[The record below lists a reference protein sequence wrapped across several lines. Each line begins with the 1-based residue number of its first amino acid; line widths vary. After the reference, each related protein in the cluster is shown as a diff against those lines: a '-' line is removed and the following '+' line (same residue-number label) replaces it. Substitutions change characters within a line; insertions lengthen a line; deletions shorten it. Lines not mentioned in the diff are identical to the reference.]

1 MFHFT
6 FNKKEFM
13 RQATNS
19 ILMIR
24 PNNFGFNEETANDN
38 HYQNKEFFE
47 SNSNENAQK
56 EFDNMV
62 KNLKQNGISVH
73 VFQDDDI
80 NYTPDSIFPNNW
92 ISFHENGDIGLYP
105 MYAKNRRLERRPEV
119 LEFLEEQGFGIE
131 NIVDYSGAESE
142 NKFLEGTGSMILD
155 RENKI
160 CYAAISDR
168 TNKNIVNVFCNQ
180 LNFKPILFTS
190 NQDVRGKRLAIYH
203 TNVMMCITTNF
214 AIVCLDSI
222 DCNEEKDRVIDILNE
237 TKKEIISISEEQTN
251 KFAGNML
258 EVEGDK
264 KYLVM
269 SKSAYS
275 CLTENQI
282 KKINKYCEILY
293 SDLSTIED
301 YGGGSARCM
310 MAEIFLPLKND

>member
-1 MFHFT
+1 MKQIT
-6 FNKKEFM
+6 NNIMMIEPVSFNYNTETAINNYYQINNTALSKEEIQQKALKEF
-13 RQATNS
+13 
-19 ILMIR
+19 
-24 PNNFGFNEETANDN
+24 
-38 HYQNKEFFE
+38 KEFVSLLRSKNINVIVFKDT
-47 SNSNENAQK
+47 ENPK
-56 EFDNMV
+56 
-62 KNLKQNGISVH
+62 
-73 VFQDDDI
+73 
-80 NYTPDSIFPNNW
+80 TPDSIFPNNW
-92 ISFHENGDIGLYP
+92 VSFHIDGEIVLYP
-105 MYAKNRRLERRPEV
+105 MYAKNRRLERRNDIIQKLRDDFIV
-119 LEFLEEQGFGIE
+119 TKINDFSYYE
-131 NIVDYSGAESE
+131 NQELY
-142 NKFLEGTGSMILD
+142 LEGTGSMILD

-168 TNKNIVNVFCNQ
+168 TNKNIVNDFCNQ

-190 NQDVRGKRLAIYH
+190 NQDVRGERLPIYH

-222 DCNEEKDRVIDILNE
+222 DCNEEKDRLINILNE

-258 EVEGDK
+258 EVKGDK

>member
-1 MFHFT
+1 MKQIT
-6 FNKKEFM
+6 NNIMMIEPVSFNYNTETAINNYYQINNTALSKEEIQQKALKEF
-13 RQATNS
+13 
-19 ILMIR
+19 
-24 PNNFGFNEETANDN
+24 
-38 HYQNKEFFE
+38 KEFVSLLRSKNINVIVFKDT
-47 SNSNENAQK
+47 ENPK
-56 EFDNMV
+56 
-62 KNLKQNGISVH
+62 
-73 VFQDDDI
+73 
-80 NYTPDSIFPNNW
+80 TPDSIFPNNW
-92 ISFHENGDIGLYP
+92 VSFHIDGEIVLYP
-105 MYAKNRRLERRPEV
+105 MYAKNRRLERRNDIIQKLRDDFIV
-119 LEFLEEQGFGIE
+119 KKINDFSYYE
-131 NIVDYSGAESE
+131 NQELY
-142 NKFLEGTGSMILD
+142 LEGTGSMILD

-168 TNKNIVNVFCNQ
+168 TNKNIVNDFCNQ

-214 AIVCLDSI
+214 AILCLDSI

>member
-1 MFHFT
+1 MKQIT
-6 FNKKEFM
+6 NNIMMIEPVSFNYNTETAINNYYQINNTALSKEEIQQKALKEF
-13 RQATNS
+13 
-19 ILMIR
+19 
-24 PNNFGFNEETANDN
+24 
-38 HYQNKEFFE
+38 KEFVSLLRSKNINVIVFKDT
-47 SNSNENAQK
+47 ENPK
-56 EFDNMV
+56 
-62 KNLKQNGISVH
+62 
-73 VFQDDDI
+73 
-80 NYTPDSIFPNNW
+80 TPDSIFPNNW
-92 ISFHENGDIGLYP
+92 VSFHIDGEIVLYP
-105 MYAKNRRLERRPEV
+105 MYAKNRRLERRNDIIQKLRDDFIV
-119 LEFLEEQGFGIE
+119 KKINDFSYYE
-131 NIVDYSGAESE
+131 NQELY
-142 NKFLEGTGSMILD
+142 LEGTGSMILD

-168 TNKNIVNVFCNQ
+168 TNKNIVNDFCNQ

-222 DCNEEKDRVIDILNE
+222 DCDEEKDRVIDILNE

>member
-1 MFHFT
+1 MKQIT
-6 FNKKEFM
+6 NNIMMIEPVSFNYNTETAINNYYQINNTALSKEEIQKKALKEF
-13 RQATNS
+13 
-19 ILMIR
+19 
-24 PNNFGFNEETANDN
+24 
-38 HYQNKEFFE
+38 KEFVSLLRSKNINVIVFKDT
-47 SNSNENAQK
+47 ENPK
-56 EFDNMV
+56 
-62 KNLKQNGISVH
+62 
-73 VFQDDDI
+73 
-80 NYTPDSIFPNNW
+80 TPDSIFPNNW
-92 ISFHENGDIGLYP
+92 VSFHIDGEIVLYP
-105 MYAKNRRLERRPEV
+105 MYAKNRRLERRNDIIQKLRDDFIV
-119 LEFLEEQGFGIE
+119 TKINDFSYYE
-131 NIVDYSGAESE
+131 NQELY
-142 NKFLEGTGSMILD
+142 LEGTGSMILD

-168 TNKNIVNVFCNQ
+168 TNKNIVNDFCNQ

-293 SDLSTIED
+293 SDLSTIEN

>member
-1 MFHFT
+1 MKQIT
-6 FNKKEFM
+6 NNIMMIEPVSFNYNTETAINNYYQINNTALSKEEIQQKALKEF
-13 RQATNS
+13 
-19 ILMIR
+19 
-24 PNNFGFNEETANDN
+24 
-38 HYQNKEFFE
+38 KEFVSLLRSKNINVIVFKDT
-47 SNSNENAQK
+47 ENPK
-56 EFDNMV
+56 
-62 KNLKQNGISVH
+62 
-73 VFQDDDI
+73 
-80 NYTPDSIFPNNW
+80 TPDSIFPNNW
-92 ISFHENGDIGLYP
+92 VSFHIDGEIVLYP
-105 MYAKNRRLERRPEV
+105 MYAKNRRLERRNDIIQKLRDDFIV
-119 LEFLEEQGFGIE
+119 TKINDFSYYE
-131 NIVDYSGAESE
+131 NQELY
-142 NKFLEGTGSMILD
+142 LEGTGSMILD

-168 TNKNIVNVFCNQ
+168 TNKNIVNDFCNQ

-222 DCNEEKDRVIDILNE
+222 DCDEEKDRVIDILNE

-258 EVEGDK
+258 EVGGDK

>member
-1 MFHFT
+1 MKQIT
-6 FNKKEFM
+6 NNIMMIEPVSFNYNTETAINNYYQINNTALSKEEIQKKALKEF
-13 RQATNS
+13 
-19 ILMIR
+19 
-24 PNNFGFNEETANDN
+24 
-38 HYQNKEFFE
+38 KEFVSLLRSKNINVIAFKDT
-47 SNSNENAQK
+47 ENPK
-56 EFDNMV
+56 
-62 KNLKQNGISVH
+62 
-73 VFQDDDI
+73 
-80 NYTPDSIFPNNW
+80 TPDSIFPNNW
-92 ISFHENGDIGLYP
+92 VSFHIDGEIVLYP
-105 MYAKNRRLERRPEV
+105 MYAKNRRLERRNDIIQKLRDDFIV
-119 LEFLEEQGFGIE
+119 TKINDFSYYE
-131 NIVDYSGAESE
+131 NQELY
-142 NKFLEGTGSMILD
+142 LEGTGSMILD

-168 TNKNIVNVFCNQ
+168 TNKNIVNDFCNQ

>member
-1 MFHFT
+1 MMIEPVS
-6 FNKKEFM
+6 FNYKTETAINNYYQINNTALSKEEIQQKALKEF
-13 RQATNS
+13 
-19 ILMIR
+19 
-24 PNNFGFNEETANDN
+24 
-38 HYQNKEFFE
+38 KEFVSLLRSKNINVIVFKDT
-47 SNSNENAQK
+47 ENPK
-56 EFDNMV
+56 
-62 KNLKQNGISVH
+62 
-73 VFQDDDI
+73 
-80 NYTPDSIFPNNW
+80 TPDSIFPNNW
-92 ISFHENGDIGLYP
+92 VSFHIDGEIVLYP
-105 MYAKNRRLERRPEV
+105 MYAKNRRLERRNDIIQKLRDDFIV
-119 LEFLEEQGFGIE
+119 TKINDFSYYE
-131 NIVDYSGAESE
+131 NQELY
-142 NKFLEGTGSMILD
+142 LEGTGSMILD

-168 TNKNIVNVFCNQ
+168 TNKNIVNDFCNQ

-190 NQDVRGKRLAIYH
+190 NQDVRGERLAIYH
-203 TNVMMCITTNF
+203 TNVMMCITTRF

-222 DCNEEKDRVIDILNE
+222 DCDEEKDRVIDILNE

>member
-1 MFHFT
+1 MKQIT
-6 FNKKEFM
+6 NNIMMIEPVSFNYNTETAINNYYQVNNTALSKDEIQQKALKEF
-13 RQATNS
+13 
-19 ILMIR
+19 
-24 PNNFGFNEETANDN
+24 
-38 HYQNKEFFE
+38 KEFVSLLRSKNINVIVFKDT
-47 SNSNENAQK
+47 ENPK
-56 EFDNMV
+56 
-62 KNLKQNGISVH
+62 
-73 VFQDDDI
+73 
-80 NYTPDSIFPNNW
+80 TPDSIFPNNW
-92 ISFHENGDIGLYP
+92 VSFHIDGEVVLYP
-105 MYAKNRRLERRPEV
+105 MYAKNRRLERRNDIIQKLRDDFIV
-119 LEFLEEQGFGIE
+119 TKINDFSCYE
-131 NIVDYSGAESE
+131 NQELY
-142 NKFLEGTGSMILD
+142 LEGTGSMILD

-168 TNKNIVNVFCNQ
+168 TNKNIVNDFCNQ

>member
-1 MFHFT
+1 MKQIT
-6 FNKKEFM
+6 NNIMMIEPVSFNYNTETAINNYYQINNTALSKEEIQQKALKEF
-13 RQATNS
+13 
-19 ILMIR
+19 
-24 PNNFGFNEETANDN
+24 
-38 HYQNKEFFE
+38 KEFVSLLRSKNINVIVFKDT
-47 SNSNENAQK
+47 ENPK
-56 EFDNMV
+56 
-62 KNLKQNGISVH
+62 
-73 VFQDDDI
+73 
-80 NYTPDSIFPNNW
+80 TPDSIFPNNW
-92 ISFHENGDIGLYP
+92 VSFHIDGEIVLYP
-105 MYAKNRRLERRPEV
+105 MYAKNRRLERRNDIIQK
-119 LEFLEEQGFGIE
+119 LRDDF
-131 NIVDYSGAESE
+131 IVKKINDFSYYESQE
-142 NKFLEGTGSMILD
+142 LYLEGTGSMILD
-155 RENKI
+155 RVNKI

-168 TNKNIVNVFCNQ
+168 TNKNIVNDFCNQ

>member
-1 MFHFT
+1 MNQIT
-6 FNKKEFM
+6 NNIMMIEPVSFNYNTETAINNYYQINNTALSKEEIQQKALKEF
-13 RQATNS
+13 
-19 ILMIR
+19 
-24 PNNFGFNEETANDN
+24 
-38 HYQNKEFFE
+38 KEFVSLLRSKNINVIVFKDT
-47 SNSNENAQK
+47 ENPK
-56 EFDNMV
+56 
-62 KNLKQNGISVH
+62 
-73 VFQDDDI
+73 
-80 NYTPDSIFPNNW
+80 TPDSIFPNNW
-92 ISFHENGDIGLYP
+92 VSFHIDGEIVLYP
-105 MYAKNRRLERRPEV
+105 MYAKNRRLERRNDIIQKLRDDFIV
-119 LEFLEEQGFGIE
+119 TKINDFSYYE
-131 NIVDYSGAESE
+131 NQELY
-142 NKFLEGTGSMILD
+142 LEGTGSMILD

-168 TNKNIVNVFCNQ
+168 TNKNIVNDFCNQ

-190 NQDVRGKRLAIYH
+190 NQDVRGERLAIYH

>member
-1 MFHFT
+1 MKQIT
-6 FNKKEFM
+6 NNIMMIEPVSFNYNTETAINNYYQINNTALSKEEIQKKALKEF
-13 RQATNS
+13 
-19 ILMIR
+19 
-24 PNNFGFNEETANDN
+24 
-38 HYQNKEFFE
+38 KEFVSLLRSKNINVIVFKDT
-47 SNSNENAQK
+47 ENPK
-56 EFDNMV
+56 
-62 KNLKQNGISVH
+62 
-73 VFQDDDI
+73 
-80 NYTPDSIFPNNW
+80 TPDSIFPNNW
-92 ISFHENGDIGLYP
+92 VSFHIDGEIVLYP
-105 MYAKNRRLERRPEV
+105 MYAKNRRLERRNDIIQKLRDDFIV
-119 LEFLEEQGFGIE
+119 TKINDFSYYE
-131 NIVDYSGAESE
+131 NQELY
-142 NKFLEGTGSMILD
+142 LEGTGSMILD

-168 TNKNIVNVFCNQ
+168 TNKNIVNDFCNQ
-180 LNFKPILFTS
+180 LNFKPVLFTS

-222 DCNEEKDRVIDILNE
+222 DCDEEKDRVIDILNE

>member
-1 MFHFT
+1 MKQIT
-6 FNKKEFM
+6 NNIMMIEPVSFNYNTETAINNYYQINNTALSKEEIQQKALKEF
-13 RQATNS
+13 
-19 ILMIR
+19 
-24 PNNFGFNEETANDN
+24 
-38 HYQNKEFFE
+38 KEFVSLLRSKNINVIVFKDT
-47 SNSNENAQK
+47 ENPK
-56 EFDNMV
+56 
-62 KNLKQNGISVH
+62 
-73 VFQDDDI
+73 
-80 NYTPDSIFPNNW
+80 TPDSIFPNNW
-92 ISFHENGDIGLYP
+92 VSFHIDGEIVLYP
-105 MYAKNRRLERRPEV
+105 MYAKNRRLERRDDIIQKLRDDFIV
-119 LEFLEEQGFGIE
+119 TKINDFSYYE
-131 NIVDYSGAESE
+131 NQELY
-142 NKFLEGTGSMILD
+142 LEGTGSMILD

-168 TNKNIVNVFCNQ
+168 TNKNIVNDFCNQ

>member
-1 MFHFT
+1 MKQIT
-6 FNKKEFM
+6 NNIMMIEPVSFNYNTETAINNYYQINNTALSKEEIQQKALKEF
-13 RQATNS
+13 
-19 ILMIR
+19 
-24 PNNFGFNEETANDN
+24 
-38 HYQNKEFFE
+38 KEFVSLLRSKNINVIVFKDT
-47 SNSNENAQK
+47 ENPK
-56 EFDNMV
+56 
-62 KNLKQNGISVH
+62 
-73 VFQDDDI
+73 
-80 NYTPDSIFPNNW
+80 TPDSIFPNNW
-92 ISFHENGDIGLYP
+92 VSFHIDGEIVLYP
-105 MYAKNRRLERRPEV
+105 MYAKNRRLERRNDIIQKLRDDFIV
-119 LEFLEEQGFGIE
+119 TKINDFSYYE
-131 NIVDYSGAESE
+131 NQELY
-142 NKFLEGTGSMILD
+142 LEGTGSMILD

-168 TNKNIVNVFCNQ
+168 TNKNIVNDFCNQ

-222 DCNEEKDRVIDILNE
+222 DCNEEKDMVIDILNE

-301 YGGGSARCM
+301 YSGGSARCM

>member
-1 MFHFT
+1 MKQIT
-6 FNKKEFM
+6 NNIMMIEPVSFNYNTETAINNYYQINNTALSKEEIQQKALKEF
-13 RQATNS
+13 
-19 ILMIR
+19 
-24 PNNFGFNEETANDN
+24 
-38 HYQNKEFFE
+38 KEFVSLLRSKNINVIVFKDT
-47 SNSNENAQK
+47 ENPK
-56 EFDNMV
+56 
-62 KNLKQNGISVH
+62 
-73 VFQDDDI
+73 
-80 NYTPDSIFPNNW
+80 TPDSIFPNNW
-92 ISFHENGDIGLYP
+92 VSFHIDGEIVLYP
-105 MYAKNRRLERRPEV
+105 MYAKNRRLERRNDIIQKLRDDFIV
-119 LEFLEEQGFGIE
+119 TKINDFSYYE
-131 NIVDYSGAESE
+131 NQEIY
-142 NKFLEGTGSMILD
+142 LEGTGSMILD

-168 TNKNIVNVFCNQ
+168 TNKNIVNDFCNQ

-190 NQDVRGKRLAIYH
+190 NQDVRGERLAIYH
-203 TNVMMCITTNF
+203 TNVMMCITTRF

-222 DCNEEKDRVIDILNE
+222 DCDEEKDRVIDILNE

-293 SDLSTIED
+293 SDLSTVED

>member
-1 MFHFT
+1 MKQIT
-6 FNKKEFM
+6 NNIMMIEPVSFNYNTETAINNYYQINNTALSKEEIQQKALKEF
-13 RQATNS
+13 
-19 ILMIR
+19 
-24 PNNFGFNEETANDN
+24 
-38 HYQNKEFFE
+38 KEFVSLLRSKNINVIVFKDT
-47 SNSNENAQK
+47 ENPK
-56 EFDNMV
+56 
-62 KNLKQNGISVH
+62 
-73 VFQDDDI
+73 
-80 NYTPDSIFPNNW
+80 TPDSIFPNNW
-92 ISFHENGDIGLYP
+92 ISFHIDGEIVLYP
-105 MYAKNRRLERRPEV
+105 MYAKNRRLERRNDIIQKLRDDFIV
-119 LEFLEEQGFGIE
+119 KKINDFSYYE
-131 NIVDYSGAESE
+131 NQELY
-142 NKFLEGTGSMILD
+142 LEGTGSMILD

-168 TNKNIVNVFCNQ
+168 TNKNIVNDFCNQ

>member
-1 MFHFT
+1 MKQIT
-6 FNKKEFM
+6 NNIMMIEPVSFNYNTETAINNYYQINNTVLSKEEIQQKALKEF
-13 RQATNS
+13 
-19 ILMIR
+19 
-24 PNNFGFNEETANDN
+24 
-38 HYQNKEFFE
+38 KEFVSLLRSKNINVIVFKDT
-47 SNSNENAQK
+47 ENPK
-56 EFDNMV
+56 
-62 KNLKQNGISVH
+62 
-73 VFQDDDI
+73 
-80 NYTPDSIFPNNW
+80 TPDSIFPNNW
-92 ISFHENGDIGLYP
+92 VSFHIDGEIVLYP
-105 MYAKNRRLERRPEV
+105 MYAKNRRLERRNDIIQKLRDDFIV
-119 LEFLEEQGFGIE
+119 TKINDFSYYE
-131 NIVDYSGAESE
+131 NQELY
-142 NKFLEGTGSMILD
+142 LEGTGSMILD

-168 TNKNIVNVFCNQ
+168 TNKNIVNDFCNQ
-180 LNFKPILFTS
+180 LNFKPIFFTS

-203 TNVMMCITTNF
+203 TNVMMCITTRF

-222 DCNEEKDRVIDILNE
+222 DCDEEKDRVIDILNE

>member
-1 MFHFT
+1 MKQIT
-6 FNKKEFM
+6 NNIMMIEPVSFNYNTETAINNYYQINNTVLSKEEIQQKALKEF
-13 RQATNS
+13 
-19 ILMIR
+19 
-24 PNNFGFNEETANDN
+24 
-38 HYQNKEFFE
+38 KEFVSLLRSKNINVIVFKDT
-47 SNSNENAQK
+47 ENPK
-56 EFDNMV
+56 
-62 KNLKQNGISVH
+62 
-73 VFQDDDI
+73 
-80 NYTPDSIFPNNW
+80 TPDSIFPNNW
-92 ISFHENGDIGLYP
+92 VSFHIDGEIVLYP
-105 MYAKNRRLERRPEV
+105 MYAKNRRLERRNDIIQKLRDDFIV
-119 LEFLEEQGFGIE
+119 TKINDFSYYE
-131 NIVDYSGAESE
+131 NQELY
-142 NKFLEGTGSMILD
+142 LEGTGSMILD

-160 CYAAISDR
+160 CYAAISER
-168 TNKNIVNVFCNQ
+168 TNKNIVNDFCNQ

>member
-1 MFHFT
+1 MMIEPVS
-6 FNKKEFM
+6 FNYNTETAINNYYQINNTALSKEEIQQKALKEF
-13 RQATNS
+13 
-19 ILMIR
+19 
-24 PNNFGFNEETANDN
+24 
-38 HYQNKEFFE
+38 KEFVSLLRSKNINVIVFKDT
-47 SNSNENAQK
+47 ENPK
-56 EFDNMV
+56 
-62 KNLKQNGISVH
+62 
-73 VFQDDDI
+73 
-80 NYTPDSIFPNNW
+80 TPDSIFPNNW
-92 ISFHENGDIGLYP
+92 VSFHIDGEIVLYP
-105 MYAKNRRLERRPEV
+105 MYAKNRRLERRNDIIQKLRDDFIV
-119 LEFLEEQGFGIE
+119 TKINDFSYYE
-131 NIVDYSGAESE
+131 NQELY
-142 NKFLEGTGSMILD
+142 LEGTGSMILD

-168 TNKNIVNVFCNQ
+168 TNKNIVNDFCNQ

>member
-1 MFHFT
+1 MKQIT
-6 FNKKEFM
+6 NNIMMIEPVSFNYNTETAINNYYQINNTALSKEEIQQKALKEF
-13 RQATNS
+13 
-19 ILMIR
+19 
-24 PNNFGFNEETANDN
+24 
-38 HYQNKEFFE
+38 KEFVSLLRSKNINVIVFKDT
-47 SNSNENAQK
+47 ENPK
-56 EFDNMV
+56 
-62 KNLKQNGISVH
+62 
-73 VFQDDDI
+73 
-80 NYTPDSIFPNNW
+80 TPDSIFPNNW
-92 ISFHENGDIGLYP
+92 VSFHIDGEIVLYP
-105 MYAKNRRLERRPEV
+105 MYAKNRRLERRNDIIQKLRDDFIV
-119 LEFLEEQGFGIE
+119 TKINDFSYYE
-131 NIVDYSGAESE
+131 NQELY
-142 NKFLEGTGSMILD
+142 LEGTGSMILD

-168 TNKNIVNVFCNQ
+168 TNKNIVNDFCNQ

-258 EVEGDK
+258 EVEGDN

>member
-1 MFHFT
+1 MKQIT
-6 FNKKEFM
+6 NNIMMIEPVSFNYNTETAINNYYQINNTALSKEEIQQKALKEF
-13 RQATNS
+13 
-19 ILMIR
+19 
-24 PNNFGFNEETANDN
+24 
-38 HYQNKEFFE
+38 KEFVSLLRSKNINVIVFKDT
-47 SNSNENAQK
+47 ENPK
-56 EFDNMV
+56 
-62 KNLKQNGISVH
+62 
-73 VFQDDDI
+73 
-80 NYTPDSIFPNNW
+80 TPDSIFPNNW
-92 ISFHENGDIGLYP
+92 VSFHIDGEIVLYP
-105 MYAKNRRLERRPEV
+105 MYAKNRRLERRNDIIQKLKDDFIV
-119 LEFLEEQGFGIE
+119 TKINDFSYYE
-131 NIVDYSGAESE
+131 NQELY
-142 NKFLEGTGSMILD
+142 LEGTGSMILD

-168 TNKNIVNVFCNQ
+168 TNKNIVNDFCNQ

-214 AIVCLDSI
+214 AIICLDSI

-282 KKINKYCEILY
+282 KKINQYCEILY

>member
-1 MFHFT
+1 MKQIT
-6 FNKKEFM
+6 NNIMMIEPVSFNYNTETAINNYYQINNTALSKEEIQQKALKEF
-13 RQATNS
+13 
-19 ILMIR
+19 
-24 PNNFGFNEETANDN
+24 
-38 HYQNKEFFE
+38 KEFVSLLRSKNINVIVFKDT
-47 SNSNENAQK
+47 ENPK
-56 EFDNMV
+56 
-62 KNLKQNGISVH
+62 
-73 VFQDDDI
+73 
-80 NYTPDSIFPNNW
+80 TPDSIFPNNW
-92 ISFHENGDIGLYP
+92 VSFHIDGEVVLYP
-105 MYAKNRRLERRPEV
+105 MYAKNRRLERRNDIIQKLRDDFIV
-119 LEFLEEQGFGIE
+119 TKINDFSYYE
-131 NIVDYSGAESE
+131 NQELY
-142 NKFLEGTGSMILD
+142 LEGTGSMILD

-168 TNKNIVNVFCNQ
+168 TNKNIVNDFCNQ

-190 NQDVRGKRLAIYH
+190 NQDVRGERLAIYH
-203 TNVMMCITTNF
+203 TNVMMCITTRF

-222 DCNEEKDRVIDILNE
+222 DCDEEKDRVIDILNE

>member
-1 MFHFT
+1 MKQIT
-6 FNKKEFM
+6 NNIMMIEPVSFNYNTETAINNYYQINNTALSKEEIQKKALKEF
-13 RQATNS
+13 
-19 ILMIR
+19 
-24 PNNFGFNEETANDN
+24 
-38 HYQNKEFFE
+38 KEFVSLLRSKNINVIVFKDT
-47 SNSNENAQK
+47 ENPK
-56 EFDNMV
+56 
-62 KNLKQNGISVH
+62 
-73 VFQDDDI
+73 
-80 NYTPDSIFPNNW
+80 TPDSIFPNNW
-92 ISFHENGDIGLYP
+92 VSFHIDGEIVLYP
-105 MYAKNRRLERRPEV
+105 MYAKNRRLERRNDIIQKLRDDFIV
-119 LEFLEEQGFGIE
+119 TKINDFSYYE
-131 NIVDYSGAESE
+131 NQELY
-142 NKFLEGTGSMILD
+142 LEGTGSMILD

-168 TNKNIVNVFCNQ
+168 TNKNIVNDFCNQ

>member
-1 MFHFT
+1 MKQIT
-6 FNKKEFM
+6 NNIMMIEPVSFNYNTETAINNYYQINNTALSKEEIQQKALKEF
-13 RQATNS
+13 
-19 ILMIR
+19 
-24 PNNFGFNEETANDN
+24 
-38 HYQNKEFFE
+38 KEFVSLLRSKNINVIVFKDT
-47 SNSNENAQK
+47 ENPK
-56 EFDNMV
+56 
-62 KNLKQNGISVH
+62 
-73 VFQDDDI
+73 
-80 NYTPDSIFPNNW
+80 TPDSIFPNNW
-92 ISFHENGDIGLYP
+92 VSFHIDGEIVLYP
-105 MYAKNRRLERRPEV
+105 MYAKNRRLERRNDIIQKLRDDFIVKKINDFSYYEN
-119 LEFLEEQGFGIE
+119 EEL
-131 NIVDYSGAESE
+131 Y
-142 NKFLEGTGSMILD
+142 LEGTGSMILD

-168 TNKNIVNVFCNQ
+168 TNKNIVNDFCNQ

>member
-1 MFHFT
+1 MKQIT
-6 FNKKEFM
+6 NNIMMIEPVSFNYNTETAINNYYQINNTAISKEEIQQKALKEFK
-13 RQATNS
+13 
-19 ILMIR
+19 
-24 PNNFGFNEETANDN
+24 GFVSLLRSKNINVIVFKDTETP
-38 HYQNKEFFE
+38 K
-47 SNSNENAQK
+47 
-56 EFDNMV
+56 
-62 KNLKQNGISVH
+62 
-73 VFQDDDI
+73 
-80 NYTPDSIFPNNW
+80 TPDSIFPNNW
-92 ISFHENGDIGLYP
+92 VSFHIDGEIVLYP
-105 MYAKNRRLERRPEV
+105 MYAKNRRLERRNDIIQK
-119 LEFLEEQGFGIE
+119 LKDDF
-131 NIVDYSGAESE
+131 IVTKINDFSYYESQE
-142 NKFLEGTGSMILD
+142 LYLEGTGSMILD

-168 TNKNIVNVFCNQ
+168 TNKNIVNDFCNQ

-203 TNVMMCITTNF
+203 TNVMMCVTTNF

>member
-1 MFHFT
+1 MKQIT
-6 FNKKEFM
+6 NNIMMIEPVSFNYNTETAINNYYQINNTALSKEEIQQKALKEF
-13 RQATNS
+13 
-19 ILMIR
+19 
-24 PNNFGFNEETANDN
+24 
-38 HYQNKEFFE
+38 KEFVSLLRSKNINVIVFKDT
-47 SNSNENAQK
+47 ENPK
-56 EFDNMV
+56 
-62 KNLKQNGISVH
+62 
-73 VFQDDDI
+73 
-80 NYTPDSIFPNNW
+80 TPDSIFPNNW
-92 ISFHENGDIGLYP
+92 VSFHIDGEIVLYP
-105 MYAKNRRLERRPEV
+105 MYAKNRRLERRNDIIQKLRDDFIV
-119 LEFLEEQGFGIE
+119 KKINDFSSYE
-131 NIVDYSGAESE
+131 NQELY
-142 NKFLEGTGSMILD
+142 LEGTGSMILD

-168 TNKNIVNVFCNQ
+168 TNKNIVNDFCNQ

>member
-1 MFHFT
+1 MKQIT
-6 FNKKEFM
+6 NNIMMIEPVSFNYNTETAINNYYQINNTALSKEEIQQKALKEF
-13 RQATNS
+13 
-19 ILMIR
+19 
-24 PNNFGFNEETANDN
+24 
-38 HYQNKEFFE
+38 KEFVSLLRSKNINVIVFKDT
-47 SNSNENAQK
+47 ENPK
-56 EFDNMV
+56 
-62 KNLKQNGISVH
+62 
-73 VFQDDDI
+73 
-80 NYTPDSIFPNNW
+80 TPDSIFPNNW
-92 ISFHENGDIGLYP
+92 VSFHIDGEIVLYP
-105 MYAKNRRLERRPEV
+105 MYAKNRRLERRNDIIQKLRDDFIV
-119 LEFLEEQGFGIE
+119 KKINDFSYYE
-131 NIVDYSGAESE
+131 NQELY
-142 NKFLEGTGSMILD
+142 LEGTGSMILD

-168 TNKNIVNVFCNQ
+168 TNKNIVNDFCNQ

-269 SKSAYS
+269 SKSAYF
-275 CLTENQI
+275 CLTEHQI

-293 SDLSTIED
+293 SDLSTIEN

-310 MAEIFLPLKND
+310 MAEIFLTLKND

>member
-1 MFHFT
+1 MKQIT
-6 FNKKEFM
+6 NNIMMIEPVSFNYNTETAINNYYQINNTALSKEEIQQKALKEF
-13 RQATNS
+13 
-19 ILMIR
+19 
-24 PNNFGFNEETANDN
+24 
-38 HYQNKEFFE
+38 KEFVSLLRSKNINVIVFKDT
-47 SNSNENAQK
+47 ENPK
-56 EFDNMV
+56 
-62 KNLKQNGISVH
+62 
-73 VFQDDDI
+73 
-80 NYTPDSIFPNNW
+80 TPDSIFPNNW
-92 ISFHENGDIGLYP
+92 VSFHIDGEIVLYP
-105 MYAKNRRLERRPEV
+105 MYAKNRRLERRNDIIQKLRDDFIV
-119 LEFLEEQGFGIE
+119 TKINDFSYYE
-131 NIVDYSGAESE
+131 NQELY
-142 NKFLEGTGSMILD
+142 LEGTGSMILD

-168 TNKNIVNVFCNQ
+168 TNKNIVNDFCNQ

-258 EVEGDK
+258 EVGGDK

>member
-1 MFHFT
+1 MKQIT
-6 FNKKEFM
+6 NNIMMIEPVSFNYNTETAINNYYQINNTALSKEEIQQKALKEF
-13 RQATNS
+13 
-19 ILMIR
+19 
-24 PNNFGFNEETANDN
+24 
-38 HYQNKEFFE
+38 KEFVSLLRSKNINVIVFKDT
-47 SNSNENAQK
+47 ENPK
-56 EFDNMV
+56 
-62 KNLKQNGISVH
+62 
-73 VFQDDDI
+73 
-80 NYTPDSIFPNNW
+80 TPDSIFPNNW
-92 ISFHENGDIGLYP
+92 VSFHIDGEIVLYP
-105 MYAKNRRLERRPEV
+105 MYAKNRRLERRNDIIQK
-119 LEFLEEQGFGIE
+119 LRDDF
-131 NIVDYSGAESE
+131 IVTKINDYSYYE
-142 NKFLEGTGSMILD
+142 NQELYLEGTGSMILD

-168 TNKNIVNVFCNQ
+168 TNKNIVNDFCNQ

>member
-1 MFHFT
+1 MKQIT
-6 FNKKEFM
+6 NNIMMIEPVSFNYNTETAINNYYQINNTALSKEEIQQKALKEF
-13 RQATNS
+13 
-19 ILMIR
+19 
-24 PNNFGFNEETANDN
+24 
-38 HYQNKEFFE
+38 KEFVSLLRSKNINVIVFKDT
-47 SNSNENAQK
+47 ENPK
-56 EFDNMV
+56 
-62 KNLKQNGISVH
+62 
-73 VFQDDDI
+73 
-80 NYTPDSIFPNNW
+80 TPDSIFPNNW
-92 ISFHENGDIGLYP
+92 VSFHIDGEIVLYP
-105 MYAKNRRLERRPEV
+105 MYAKNRRLERRNDIIQKLRDDFIV
-119 LEFLEEQGFGIE
+119 KKINDFSYYE
-131 NIVDYSGAESE
+131 NQELY
-142 NKFLEGTGSMILD
+142 LEGTGSMILD

-168 TNKNIVNVFCNQ
+168 TNKKIVNDFCNQ

-282 KKINKYCEILY
+282 KKINKYSEILY

>member
-1 MFHFT
+1 
-6 FNKKEFM
+6 
-13 RQATNS
+13 
-19 ILMIR
+19 
-24 PNNFGFNEETANDN
+24 
-38 HYQNKEFFE
+38 
-47 SNSNENAQK
+47 
-56 EFDNMV
+56 
-62 KNLKQNGISVH
+62 
-73 VFQDDDI
+73 
-80 NYTPDSIFPNNW
+80 
-92 ISFHENGDIGLYP
+92 
-105 MYAKNRRLERRPEV
+105 MYAKNRRLERRNDIIQKLRDDFIV
-119 LEFLEEQGFGIE
+119 TKINDFSYYE
-131 NIVDYSGAESE
+131 NQELY
-142 NKFLEGTGSMILD
+142 LEGTGSMILD

-168 TNKNIVNVFCNQ
+168 TNKNLVNDFCNQ
-180 LNFKPILFTS
+180 LNFKPIFFTS

>member
-1 MFHFT
+1 MKQIT
-6 FNKKEFM
+6 NNIMMIEPVSFNYNTETAINNYYQINNTALSKEEIQQKALKEF
-13 RQATNS
+13 
-19 ILMIR
+19 
-24 PNNFGFNEETANDN
+24 
-38 HYQNKEFFE
+38 KEFVSLLRSKNINVIVFKDT
-47 SNSNENAQK
+47 ENPK
-56 EFDNMV
+56 
-62 KNLKQNGISVH
+62 
-73 VFQDDDI
+73 
-80 NYTPDSIFPNNW
+80 TPDSIFPNNW
-92 ISFHENGDIGLYP
+92 VSFHINGEIVLYP
-105 MYAKNRRLERRPEV
+105 MYAKNRRLERRNDIIQKLRDDFIV
-119 LEFLEEQGFGIE
+119 TKINDFSYYE
-131 NIVDYSGAESE
+131 NQELY
-142 NKFLEGTGSMILD
+142 LEGTGSMILD

-168 TNKNIVNVFCNQ
+168 TNKNIVNDFCNQ

>member
-1 MFHFT
+1 MKQIT
-6 FNKKEFM
+6 NNIMMIEPVSFNYNTETAINNYYQINNTALSKEEIQQKALKEF
-13 RQATNS
+13 
-19 ILMIR
+19 
-24 PNNFGFNEETANDN
+24 
-38 HYQNKEFFE
+38 KEFVSLLRSKNINVIVFKDT
-47 SNSNENAQK
+47 ENPK
-56 EFDNMV
+56 
-62 KNLKQNGISVH
+62 
-73 VFQDDDI
+73 
-80 NYTPDSIFPNNW
+80 TPDSIFPNNW
-92 ISFHENGDIGLYP
+92 VYFHIDGEIVLYP
-105 MYAKNRRLERRPEV
+105 MYAKNRRLERRNDIIQKLRDDFIV
-119 LEFLEEQGFGIE
+119 KKINDFSYYE
-131 NIVDYSGAESE
+131 NQELY
-142 NKFLEGTGSMILD
+142 LEGTGSMILD

-168 TNKNIVNVFCNQ
+168 TNKNIVNDFCNQ

>member
-1 MFHFT
+1 MKQIT
-6 FNKKEFM
+6 KNIMMIEPVSFNYNTETAINNYYQINNTALSKEEIQKKALKEF
-13 RQATNS
+13 
-19 ILMIR
+19 
-24 PNNFGFNEETANDN
+24 
-38 HYQNKEFFE
+38 KEFVSLLRSKNINVIVFKDT
-47 SNSNENAQK
+47 ENPK
-56 EFDNMV
+56 
-62 KNLKQNGISVH
+62 
-73 VFQDDDI
+73 
-80 NYTPDSIFPNNW
+80 TPDSIFPNNW
-92 ISFHENGDIGLYP
+92 VSFHIDGEIVLYP
-105 MYAKNRRLERRPEV
+105 MYAKNRRLERRNDIIQKLRDDFIV
-119 LEFLEEQGFGIE
+119 TKINDFSYYE
-131 NIVDYSGAESE
+131 NQELY
-142 NKFLEGTGSMILD
+142 LEGTGSMILD

-168 TNKNIVNVFCNQ
+168 TNKNIVNDFCNQ

>member
-1 MFHFT
+1 MKQIT
-6 FNKKEFM
+6 NNIMMIEPVSFNYNTETAINNYYQINNTALSKEEIQQKALKEF
-13 RQATNS
+13 
-19 ILMIR
+19 
-24 PNNFGFNEETANDN
+24 
-38 HYQNKEFFE
+38 KEFVSLLRSKKINVIVFKDT
-47 SNSNENAQK
+47 ENPK
-56 EFDNMV
+56 
-62 KNLKQNGISVH
+62 
-73 VFQDDDI
+73 
-80 NYTPDSIFPNNW
+80 TPDSIFPNNW
-92 ISFHENGDIGLYP
+92 VSFHNDGEIVLYP
-105 MYAKNRRLERRPEV
+105 MYAKNRRLERRNDIIQKLRDDFIV
-119 LEFLEEQGFGIE
+119 TKINDFSYYE
-131 NIVDYSGAESE
+131 NQELY
-142 NKFLEGTGSMILD
+142 LEGTGSMILD

-168 TNKNIVNVFCNQ
+168 TNKNIVNDFCNQ

-269 SKSAYS
+269 SKSAFS

>member
-1 MFHFT
+1 MKQIT
-6 FNKKEFM
+6 NNIMMIEPVSFNYNTEAAINNYYQINNTALSKAEIQKKALKEF
-13 RQATNS
+13 
-19 ILMIR
+19 
-24 PNNFGFNEETANDN
+24 
-38 HYQNKEFFE
+38 KEFVSLLRSKNINVIVFKDT
-47 SNSNENAQK
+47 ENPK
-56 EFDNMV
+56 
-62 KNLKQNGISVH
+62 
-73 VFQDDDI
+73 
-80 NYTPDSIFPNNW
+80 TPDSIFPNNW
-92 ISFHENGDIGLYP
+92 VSFHIDGEIVLYP
-105 MYAKNRRLERRPEV
+105 MYAKNRRLERRNDIIQKLRDDFIV
-119 LEFLEEQGFGIE
+119 TKINDFSYYE
-131 NIVDYSGAESE
+131 NQELY
-142 NKFLEGTGSMILD
+142 LEGTGSMILD
-155 RENKI
+155 RKNKI

-168 TNKNIVNVFCNQ
+168 TNKNIVNDFCNQ

>member
-1 MFHFT
+1 MKQIT
-6 FNKKEFM
+6 NNIMMIEPVSFNYNTETAINNYYQINNTALSKDEIQQKALKEF
-13 RQATNS
+13 
-19 ILMIR
+19 
-24 PNNFGFNEETANDN
+24 
-38 HYQNKEFFE
+38 KEFVSLLRSKNINVIVFKDT
-47 SNSNENAQK
+47 ENPK
-56 EFDNMV
+56 
-62 KNLKQNGISVH
+62 
-73 VFQDDDI
+73 
-80 NYTPDSIFPNNW
+80 TPDSIFPNNW
-92 ISFHENGDIGLYP
+92 VSFHIDGEVVLYP
-105 MYAKNRRLERRPEV
+105 MYAKNRRLERRNDIIQKLRDDFIV
-119 LEFLEEQGFGIE
+119 TKINDFSYYE
-131 NIVDYSGAESE
+131 NQELY
-142 NKFLEGTGSMILD
+142 LEGTGSMILD

-168 TNKNIVNVFCNQ
+168 TNKNIVNDFCNQ

-190 NQDVRGKRLAIYH
+190 NQDVRGERLAIYH
-203 TNVMMCITTNF
+203 TNVMMCITTRF

-222 DCNEEKDRVIDILNE
+222 DCDEEKDRVIDILNE

>member
-1 MFHFT
+1 MKQIT
-6 FNKKEFM
+6 NNIMMIEPVSFNYNTETAINNYYQINNTALSKEEIQQKALKEF
-13 RQATNS
+13 
-19 ILMIR
+19 
-24 PNNFGFNEETANDN
+24 
-38 HYQNKEFFE
+38 KEFVSLLRSKNINVIVFKDT
-47 SNSNENAQK
+47 ENPK
-56 EFDNMV
+56 
-62 KNLKQNGISVH
+62 
-73 VFQDDDI
+73 
-80 NYTPDSIFPNNW
+80 TPDSIFPNNW
-92 ISFHENGDIGLYP
+92 VSFHIDGEIVLYP
-105 MYAKNRRLERRPEV
+105 MYAKNRRLERRNDIIQKLRDDFIV
-119 LEFLEEQGFGIE
+119 KKINDFSFYE
-131 NIVDYSGAESE
+131 NQELY
-142 NKFLEGTGSMILD
+142 LEGTGSMILD

-168 TNKNIVNVFCNQ
+168 TNKNIVNDFCNQ